1 MDLRA
6 DNRTI
11 DTDEEG
17 YLVDPADWSE
27 AVAEE
32 LARRENLRLEPLHWK
47 VIRFMR
53 EQLDSRQVA
62 PDARHV
68 IRHLA
73 EDLGLGD
80 QARKRLF
87 ELFPYGY
94 VRQACKIAGMRRP
107 RAWST
112 G

>member
-1 MDLRA
+1 MTAVAL
-6 DNRTI
+6 
-11 DTDEEG
+11 DEHG
-17 YLVDPADWSE
+17 YLFEPAQWTE
-27 AVAEE
+27 ALAEE
-32 LARRENLRLEPLHWK
+32 LARRDGLELTPAHWK

-53 EQLDSRQVA
+53 AYFEAHQVA
-62 PDARHV
+62 ADARHV

-73 EDLGLGD
+73 SEAPGTD
-80 QARKRLF
+80 ARKRLF

-94 VRQACKIAGMRRP
+94 VNQACRLAGMRKP

>member
-1 MDLRA
+1 MT
-6 DNRTI
+6 TI
-11 DTDEEG
+11 DLDEHG
-17 YLVDPADWSE
+17 YLADPAQWSE
-27 AVAEE
+27 ALAEE
-32 LARRENLRLEPLHWK
+32 LAAREGLKLTPLHWK

-53 EQLDSRQVA
+53 AYYEGRQVA
-62 PDARHV
+62 ADARHV

-73 EDLGLGD
+73 EDPEVRGA
-80 QARKRLF
+80 ARKLLF

-94 VRQACKIAGMRRP
+94 VNQACKIAGMRKP